1 MDSNLQTE
9 PSQKRSKP
17 HGKVISMRLD
27 AAFFFERG
35 VRFLERNDLQR
46 ALKAFRKT
54 IEYEPENPI
63 NHCNLAGVLS
73 EMGDFEASNE
83 ILLHVLKEIDPG
95 MAECRFYLANNYANM
110 GQYEA
115 AEECVL
121 GYLDADPDGEY
132 AEEAVEML
140 DILMDEFGGGRA
152 YARWEAKRKEQEQ
165 QSAERDGRH
174 LLESGQ
180 FEAAVEWLER
190 VIAREPDN
198 TAARNNLSLAYYYTG
213 QYERAIRTGES
224 VLEKE
229 PDNIHALCN
238 LTVFFAHVGPRK
250 SFEACVRKLKNVF
263 PLNYDHAMKL
273 GTTLGLVSEHAAALS
288 VFRKLAQIVEQPEPA
303 LLHSVAAAAAN
314 TGQYA
319 LAKRWWK
326 TLSQYSDMEEVAA
339 YYMECVERA
348 ERLGKP
354 LRVSY
359 QYDLPLQV
367 QFTKMRRRLQQADLS
382 AWRSDPLLRASLYW
396 GLRHGG
402 EETQHA
408 VIRTL
413 SHIGDSDAEKAL
425 RAFLKRADISPS
437 LQAVALYALQRM
449 GARGRV
455 ELYKDGE
462 LTSMR
467 MSEVPRDIILS
478 VNPEW
483 QRIANAVEQW
493 LRTAHKSRYI
503 GEAKQVWIAF
513 VKHAFQRTDF
523 TIGKP
528 DIWVAA
534 LIYAVLKRHREPMRQ
549 KDIAEAFHVS
559 VSSVSKAAA
568 RLSHFFVKMP

>member
-83 ILLHVLKEIDPG
+83 ILLHVLREIRSKHVRVSVLPG
-95 MAECRFYLANNYANM
+95 EQLRQHGSVRGGGRVRTRL
-110 GQYEA
+110 
-115 AEECVL
+115 L
-121 GYLDADPDGEY
+121 GTRIPDGEY

-152 YARWEAKRKEQEQ
+152 YARWEEKRKEQEQ
-165 QSAERDGRH
+165 QSAERDGRN
-174 LLESGQ
+174 LLENGQ
-180 FEAAVEWLER
+180 FEAAVEWLEG

-198 TAARNNLSLAYYYTG
+198 TAAHNNLSLAYYYTG
-213 QYERAIRTGES
+213 QYERAIRTSEN

-273 GTTLGLVSEHAAALS
+273 GTTLGLVGEHSAALR

-326 TLSQYSDMEEVAA
+326 ILSQHRDMEEVAA

-348 ERLGKP
+348 ERLGNRCASVISTICRYRYSSRKCAVGCN
-354 LRVSY
+354 R
-359 QYDLPLQV
+359 QI
-367 QFTKMRRRLQQADLS
+367 
-382 AWRSDPLLRASLYW
+382 SLY
-396 GLRHGG
+396 GG
-402 EETQHA
+402 PIHCCAPPCT
-408 VIRTL
+408 
-413 SHIGDSDAEKAL
+413 GDCATA
-425 RAFLKRADISPS
+425 AKRRST
-437 LQAVALYALQRM
+437 R
-449 GARGRV
+449 
-455 ELYKDGE
+455 
-462 LTSMR
+462 
-467 MSEVPRDIILS
+467 
-478 VNPEW
+478 
-483 QRIANAVEQW
+483 
-493 LRTAHKSRYI
+493 
-503 GEAKQVWIAF
+503 
-513 VKHAFQRTDF
+513 
-523 TIGKP
+523 
-528 DIWVAA
+528 
-534 LIYAVLKRHREPMRQ
+534 
-549 KDIAEAFHVS
+549 
-559 VSSVSKAAA
+559 
-568 RLSHFFVKMP
+568 